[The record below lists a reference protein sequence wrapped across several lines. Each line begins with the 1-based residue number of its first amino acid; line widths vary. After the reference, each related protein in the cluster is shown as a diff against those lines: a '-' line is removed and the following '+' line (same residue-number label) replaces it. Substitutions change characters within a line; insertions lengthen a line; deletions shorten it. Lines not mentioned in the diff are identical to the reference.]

1 MKKTLGLLAA
11 GLLLFTGVAF
21 AEEAVLID
29 FTYLSADQSVEG
41 ENGEGT
47 ISYNSRTVMDFSVSA
62 GATFTENQKDLMKT
76 SLALNDWEVVLN
88 TSARNVTSVG
98 LSQVVP
104 AHVRAEA
111 DVPFADKDVMGVR
124 IVFPEWNSNAN
135 AKIVPP
141 FIIPAYEPCG
151 ELDENGVR
159 QPLEK
164 GADKSE
170 FNTAHKENENVNRDF
185 DGTLFEGGYG
195 LVKNVGTIKA
205 ISVTTMG
212 MNYPHGLYVLLTDND
227 NIERRYFM
235 GYLGFD
241 GWREL
246 RWNNP
251 QYITE
256 VRTREIRV
264 YPIYPRG
271 LPFVKF
277 SGFQITRDAAHIG
290 GDFIGYFKDVK
301 IIYDKALLTSD
312 RDIADEDL
320 WGIIGKKESARQNAE
335 MMKFGNKQV
344 DRYLEKAKMST
355 EDEFTPSLNE
365 NSRSNAQKTSGNAA
379 SAGEK

>member
-29 FTYLSADQSVEG
+29 FTYLNADQTVEG
-41 ENGEGT
+41 ENGED
-47 ISYNSRTVMDFSVSA
+47 SVSFNSRTVMDFSVSA
-62 GATFTENQKDLMKT
+62 GASFTDNQKDLMKT
-76 SLALNDWEVVLN
+76 SLALPDWEVVLN

-98 LSQVVP
+98 LSQVVAAP
-104 AHVRAEA
+104 VKDTA
-111 DVPFADKDVMGVR
+111 DVPFAGKEVMGVR

-141 FIIPAYEPCG
+141 FTIPAFEPLG
-151 ELDENGVR
+151 DLDENGVR
-159 QPLEK
+159 QPLAE
-164 GADKSE
+164 GADKSSY
-170 FNTAHKENENVNRDF
+170 NTAHSENENVNRDF
-185 DGTLFEGGYG
+185 EGTLFEGGYG

-212 MNYPHGLYVLLTDND
+212 MNFPHGLYVLLTDND

-256 VRTREIRV
+256 VRTRELRV

-271 LPFVKF
+271 LPYVKF
-277 SGFQITRDAAHIG
+277 AGFQITRDAAHIG
-290 GDFIGYFKDVK
+290 GDYIGYFKDVK
-301 IIYDKALLTSD
+301 IIYDKAILTSD

-335 MMKFGNKQV
+335 MMRFGNKQV
-344 DRYLEKAKMST
+344 DRYLEKIKMST
-355 EDEFTPSLNE
+355 EDEFSPSLNAE
-365 NSRSNAQKTSGNAA
+365 SSSNAQKTSGN
-379 SAGEK
+379 SATVSDK